1 MFPDISPLLEET
13 QPIYPVAAQE
23 DALNPEKTGA
33 GQLVSRPHI
42 PEETNTVSTQAAM
55 VENATDGKD
64 FTVANLVEKF
74 TSYKERA
81 GDDPNFKAIR
91 DTIIQLNKNKEHEAV
106 KGLIEGYIAGSDPI
120 KLQNL
125 LTNREALSFEVE
137 KNASEKGAFAEAV
150 VNNITDFPVTDLM
163 ATTQEYVK
171 AKIANAQTVGEMF
184 ENEGWTSVFSEM
196 AGLIIIPDLTKDIY
210 DVTGKEGPEQFQKFI
225 DAWSNYTPEEQIRF
239 FPQLRDAVLPYME
252 GNKRKAAAFLQ
263 EFLVPKGGESTGTR
277 MLTEAAFAA
286 VDFVGIFKGLGALFK
301 GANNTVKTLKELNE
315 IEKAAELASSAISD

>member
-13 QPIYPVAAQE
+13 TPIDLIEIQ
-23 DALNPEKTGA
+23 DSALNPAKTGA

-42 PEETNTVSTQAAM
+42 PEETNTVSAQAAM
-55 VENATDGKD
+55 VENAVEGKD
-64 FTVANLVEKF
+64 LTVANLVEKF
-74 TSYKERA
+74 TAYKERA

-91 DTIIQLNKNKEHEAV
+91 DTIVQLNKNKEHEAV
-106 KGLIEGYIAGSDPI
+106 KGLIEGYIAGSDPV

-125 LTNREALSFEVE
+125 LANKEALSFEAE
-137 KNASEKGAFAEAV
+137 KNASEKGAYAEAV

-184 ENEGWTSVFSEM
+184 ENEGWTSVLSEM
-196 AGLIIIPDLTKDIY
+196 AGMILIPDLTKDIY
-210 DVTGKEGPEQFQKFI
+210 DVTGKVGPEQFQKFI

-263 EFLVPKGGESTGTR
+263 EFLVPKGGEAVGGR
-277 MLTEAAFAA
+277 MLTEAAFTA
-286 VDFVGIFKGLGALFK
+286 VDFAGIFKGLGALFK
-301 GANNTVKTLKELNE
+301 GANNTVKTLKELNRG
-315 IEKAAELASSAISD
+315 LS